1 MLCRTDLPQGPG
13 SPQHYSDIFSSRGGS
28 GRRVEEDEGNL
39 NPLLSVARDLDGPT
53 RTDYRKAHPM
63 LLLQKEEQTRKT
75 EEEDV
80 PYLSDSRE
88 GSSDYLPR
96 LSTSE
101 AEEES
106 SR

>member
-1 MLCRTDLPQGPG
+1 
-13 SPQHYSDIFSSRGGS
+13 
-28 GRRVEEDEGNL
+28 
-39 NPLLSVARDLDGPT
+39 
-53 RTDYRKAHPM
+53 M

-80 PYLSDSRE
+80 PYLRVSRE

-101 AEEES
+101 AEKES

>member
-1 MLCRTDLPQGPG
+1 M
-13 SPQHYSDIFSSRGGS
+13 
-28 GRRVEEDEGNL
+28 
-39 NPLLSVARDLDGPT
+39 RDLGGTT
-53 RTDYRKAHPM
+53 RTNYRKAHPM

>member
-1 MLCRTDLPQGPG
+1 M
-13 SPQHYSDIFSSRGGS
+13 
-28 GRRVEEDEGNL
+28 RRVEEYEGNL
-39 NPLLSVARDLDGPT
+39 IPLLSVARDLDGPT

-63 LLLQKEEQTRKT
+63 LLLQKEGQTRKT

-88 GSSDYLPR
+88 GISDYLPR